1 MENSRG
7 KCGKAEPYSSKSR
20 NWPCTSPTITTGA
33 SIRNN
38 EGSDSKI
45 SFVLIISKRIV
56 SSLMWGYIVRRTS
69 QIVLSTV
76 YLAPSPPQALQWC
89 DQEPAFQK
97 QRSLARLKEKI
108 GKWSWSNLKNRH
120 YVNLSFFI
128 LYVSVPSTH
137 SRQLFWKQ
145 TARINDRIQ
154 VKNSTTRSFL
164 SPRSFPA
171 SLPQP
176 A

>member
-1 MENSRG
+1 MENSTSKWG
-7 KCGKAEPYSSKSR
+7 ENGDYSSKSR

-33 SIRNN
+33 SIRKS
-38 EGSDSKI
+38 EGSDNRI
-45 SFVLIISKRIV
+45 SFVLIINKRIV
-56 SSLMWGYIVRRTS
+56 SSLIWGYRIRQTS

-108 GKWSWSNLKNRH
+108 GKWSWSNLKNPH
-120 YVNLSFFI
+120 YVNLSFSI
-128 LYVSVPSTH
+128 LYVSASHTH
-137 SRQLFWKQ
+137 ARHPFWKQ
-145 TARINDRIQ
+145 TARINNRIQ
-154 VKNSTTRSFL
+154 VKNSTTQSFL
-164 SPRSFPA
+164 SPNSFPA
-171 SLPQP
+171 SLLPP